1 MTATTRSKSLI
12 IKGARENN
20 LKNIDVEIPREQLV
34 VVTGLS
40 GSGKSSLAFETI
52 YAEGQRRFLES
63 LSAYARRRVDQVK
76 KPDVDFVYGLSP
88 VVSIEQKTVSRNPRS
103 TIGTMTD
110 IYDFMRVLYATAGV
124 AHCPYCHT
132 EVPIKTP
139 HQIAEHL
146 LSLPAGTPVEI
157 CAPVFKIYGEDYAY
171 LLAEIRNRGYRRMYV
186 DDVACD
192 ISEDMELDEATN
204 LRAGGS
210 DRQVRGQA
218 PRRARWPA
226 RPAPRHRAGDR
237 HLDPERAARGRG
249 VCAVPHPEPTQRL
262 KTEGPSG
269 ERSTSPTSS
278 GPSVCGRRS
287 TSVTGFACPQHHV
300 TMGELKSYYFAFNDP
315 DSACRS
321 CSGLGTYYKVHPHL
335 LVVDPARSIKGGC
348 FLPEAYTYS
357 RDSWPTKLMVSV
369 AAHYGFSLDTPFK
382 DLPPEVVEI
391 VFYGT
396 KGARFPIVMPE
407 GARSKDHTGMMMR
420 FEGIINTIERRYKH
434 YRQEQ
439 TAHTEIET
447 YLKRV
452 MVEHTCPDCNGT
464 KLKRQRLLVTL
475 KGRNIY
481 DLGEMNLAELRA
493 FLEHVPLPPRQRQAG
508 EQVIAEIKARLEL
521 LLGIGVDYLS
531 LNRKAG
537 TLSGGELQRI
547 RLSNQIGSGLMGM
560 LYVLDEPSIGLH
572 PKDNLKMIRTLQ
584 RLRDIGNSV
593 IVVEHDEDTIRAA
606 DHILEIGPGPG
617 IHGGAVV
624 AQGTIDEILGNPES
638 LTGAYLSGREKI
650 ALPTKRRPVTP
661 SPRHPI
667 TCGRGERA
675 KG

>member
-1 MTATTRSKSLI
+1 MV
-12 IKGARENN
+12 G
-20 LKNIDVEIPREQLV
+20 
-34 VVTGLS
+34 
-40 GSGKSSLAFETI
+40 
-52 YAEGQRRFLES
+52 
-63 LSAYARRRVDQVK
+63 
-76 KPDVDFVYGLSP
+76 
-88 VVSIEQKTVSRNPRS
+88 
-103 TIGTMTD
+103 
-110 IYDFMRVLYATAGV
+110 
-124 AHCPYCHT
+124 
-132 EVPIKTP
+132 EVN
-139 HQIAEHL
+139 
-146 LSLPAGTPVEI
+146 
-157 CAPVFKIYGEDYAY
+157 FF
-171 LLAEIRNRGYRRMYV
+171 
-186 DDVACD
+186 
-192 ISEDMELDEATN
+192 
-204 LRAGGS
+204 
-210 DRQVRGQA
+210 
-218 PRRARWPA
+218 
-226 RPAPRHRAGDR
+226 
-237 HLDPERAARGRG
+237 
-249 VCAVPHPEPTQRL
+249 
-262 KTEGPSG
+262 
-269 ERSTSPTSS
+269 
-278 GPSVCGRRS
+278 
-287 TSVTGFACPQHHV
+287 TGFACPQHHV

-391 VFYGT
+391 VLYGT

-537 TLSGGELQRI
+537 TLSGGESQRI

-624 AQGTIDEILGNPES
+624 AQGTIDEILGNPQS

-650 ALPTKRRPVTP
+650 ALPAKRRP
-661 SPRHPI
+661 SPRHPV
-667 TCGRGERA
+667 TLPQG